1 MPVCALLIGIR
12 APTRISEHNCK
23 NLLCYCPRPPPY
35 HPYPPPPFLPPASP
49 TQFIPLFAADCLTA
63 LQEWVLLI
71 LLLSLAKG
79 WTVWRRKI
87 SAMGRVKLSI
97 FVTIFGFV
105 QVRDELC
112 HYI

>member
-1 MPVCALLIGIR
+1 M
-12 APTRISEHNCK
+12 
-23 NLLCYCPRPPPY
+23 
-35 HPYPPPPFLPPASP
+35 
-49 TQFIPLFAADCLTA
+49 TA

-87 SAMGRVKLSI
+87 SAMGRVKLAI

-105 QVRDELC
+105 QVRDEPY